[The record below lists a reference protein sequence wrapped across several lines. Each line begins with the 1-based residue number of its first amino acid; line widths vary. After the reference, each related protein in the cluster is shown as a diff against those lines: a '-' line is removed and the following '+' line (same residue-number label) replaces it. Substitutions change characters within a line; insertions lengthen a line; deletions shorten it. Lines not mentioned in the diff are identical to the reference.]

1 MNVNV
6 PTEVKFQQYVK
17 LSVLSAGGDHTIA
30 LGVYAGLFSP
40 TLGLGPSLSP
50 TLVRSVDCI
59 FCKTKMA
66 SPLLT
71 MFLSIQLFRVQLLL
85 LR

>member
-30 LGVYAGLFSP
+30 LGVYADLFSP
-40 TLGLGPSLSP
+40 TLGPSLSP

-71 MFLSIQLFRVQLLL
+71 CFFQLFRVQLLL